1 MIDLQLIKITR
12 VKTISIACLLISYSL
27 TGFTQKL
34 QGDSWA
40 KIKAQGKGTLTMI
53 YYEQPGLIYE
63 SNGKIKGVCE
73 DVIED
78 FVAYVKKK
86 YNKEITLNYAAKEPV
101 FSNFLKTVQNTDD
114 ILGVTNVTITDE
126 RKKILKF
133 TPSFM
138 SNPVVMITHKDA
150 PLISNVNEI
159 TTKLSG
165 YSAEMISGSTHTK
178 HIDKIKKEVAPNLS
192 VTYGPSGSEIIK
204 RITANPKVFTI
215 LDLTEYIDAARKQ
228 LPVKR
233 QNISFGASE
242 QLAFIMSKGSD
253 WDVIWKEF
261 LTEDY
266 RRSVKYRKNIAD
278 NLGANFLNLV
288 K

>member
-1 MIDLQLIKITR
+1 MKKYFLIFPL
-12 VKTISIACLLISYSL
+12 VLGVISLFA
-27 TGFTQKL
+27 QKL

-40 KIKAQGKGTLTMI
+40 KVKAQGKGTLTMI

-73 DVIED
+73 DIIED
-78 FVAYVKKK
+78 FVAFVKKK
-86 YNKEITLNYAAKEPV
+86 YNKEITLNYAVKEPI
-101 FSNFLKTVQNTDD
+101 FSNFMRTVQNTDD
-114 ILGVTNVTITDE
+114 ILGVTNVTVTDE
-126 RKKILKF
+126 RKRILKF

-150 PLISNVNEI
+150 PTISSASEI
-159 TTKLSG
+159 PTKLAG
-165 YSAEMISGSTHTK
+165 YSAEMISGSTHIR
-178 HIDKIKKEVAPNLS
+178 HMDKIKKEIAPS
-192 VTYGPSGSEIIK
+192 IQVTYGPSGSEIIK
-204 RITANPKVFTI
+204 KITTNPKLFTI

-233 QNISFGASE
+233 QNISFGAAE

-253 WDVIWKEF
+253 WDEIWKEF

-278 NLGANFLNLV
+278 NLGANFLSLV

>member
-1 MIDLQLIKITR
+1 MPLVVGVIC
-12 VKTISIACLLISYSL
+12 SF
-27 TGFTQKL
+27 GQKL

-40 KIKAQGKGTLTMI
+40 KVKAQGKGTLTMI

-78 FVAYVKKK
+78 FVAFVKKK
-86 YNKEITLNYAAKEPV
+86 YNKDITLNYAVKEPI
-101 FSNFLKTVQNTDD
+101 FSNFMRTVQNTDD
-114 ILGVTNVTITDE
+114 ILGVTNVTVTDE
-126 RKKILKF
+126 RKRILKF

-150 PLISNVNEI
+150 PTISSASEI
-159 TTKLSG
+159 PTKLAG
-165 YSAEMISGSTHTK
+165 YSAEMISGSTHIR
-178 HIDKIKKEVAPNLS
+178 HMDKIKKEIAPS
-192 VTYGPSGSEIIK
+192 IQVTYGPSGSEIIK
-204 RITANPKVFTI
+204 KITTNPKLFTI
-215 LDLTEYIDAARKQ
+215 LDLTEYIDAARRQ

-233 QNISFGASE
+233 QNISFGAAE

-253 WDVIWKEF
+253 WDEIWKEF

-278 NLGANFLNLV
+278 NLGANFLSLV

>member
-1 MIDLQLIKITR
+1 MIKKGLVAWIVLIFI
-12 VKTISIACLLISYSL
+12 VEVGAC
-27 TGFTQKL
+27 QKL
-34 QGDSWA
+34 QGDSWGKVKA
-40 KIKAQGKGTLTMI
+40 KGKGVLTII
-53 YYEQPGLIYE
+53 YFEEPGLIYE
-63 SNGKIKGVCE
+63 VNGRLTGLCE

-78 FVAYVKKK
+78 FVVFVKKK
-86 YNKEITLNYAAKEPV
+86 YNKDITLNYAAKEPV
-101 FSNFLKTVQNTDD
+101 FSNFLKIVQNTND
-114 ILGVTNVTITDE
+114 ILGVTNVTITEE

-150 PLISNVNEI
+150 PLVSSVSEI
-159 TTKLSG
+159 PTKLAG
-165 YSAEMISGSTHTK
+165 YSAEMINGSTHIK
-178 HIDKIKKEVAPNLS
+178 HIEKIKQEVAPNLS
-192 VTYGPSGSEIIK
+192 ITYGSSGGEIIK
-204 RITANPKVFTI
+204 KIASNPKLFTV
-215 LDLTEYIDAARKQ
+215 LDLTEYINAVRKQ
-228 LPVKR
+228 LPVKK

-253 WDVIWKEF
+253 WDEVWKEF

-266 RRSVKYRKNIAD
+266 RRSVKYRKNIAE

>member
-1 MIDLQLIKITR
+1 VRL
-12 VKTISIACLLISYSL
+12 ISILVFLSITSNVLS
-27 TGFTQKL
+27 QKL

-40 KIKAQGKGTLTMI
+40 KVKAQGKGTLTMV

-63 SNGKIKGVCE
+63 SNGQLKGVCQ

-78 FVAYVKKK
+78 FVTFVKKK
-86 YNKEITLNYAAKEPV
+86 YNKDITLNYAAKEPV
-101 FSNFLKTVQNTDD
+101 FANFLKTVQNTND

-150 PLISNVNEI
+150 PLISSVNDI
-159 TTKLSG
+159 PTKLAG
-165 YSAEMISGSTHTK
+165 YSAEMITGSTHTK
-178 HIDKIKKEVAPNLS
+178 HTDKIKKEVAPNLS
-192 VTYGPSGSEIIK
+192 ISYGSSGSEIIK
-204 RITANPKVFTI
+204 KIKANPKLFTI

-253 WDVIWKEF
+253 WDEVWKEF

-278 NLGANFLNLV
+278 NLGANFLSLV